1 MKILSGRQPRRKSRR
16 HVGDKID
23 RGRCTYTCSQ
33 PRPSIW
39 ESGPLRRTTLR
50 GVVDKSPMVV
60 IKGPRE
66 SSIEDKEETGKE
78 RFYTRNYDDDNHHD
92 NHDDDDDDGDDN
104 AKVNK
109 DRRLHNG
116 QHDFPFNPG

>member
-1 MKILSGRQPRRKSRR
+1 MKMLNERQPRRKSRR
-16 HVGDKID
+16 HGIK
-23 RGRCTYTCSQ
+23 
-33 PRPSIW
+33 SIGVDVLIPVPNRVHL
-39 ESGPLRRTTLR
+39 SGNLVLRRTTLR

-60 IKGPRE
+60 IKGLRE

-78 RFYTRNYDDDNHHD
+78 RFYTRNHDDD
-92 NHDDDDDDGDDN
+92 NHDDDYDADDDDEHGDDN

-116 QHDFPFNPG
+116 HRPT